1 MKRFIVGG
9 TVIGVIVLFILIG
22 ILPSLNTIRE
32 GELGVV
38 RHWGQATEVLQP
50 GLHMRNWISNDVV
63 IVDTRIQVIEVDFN
77 AHSIDAQMIRGGVTV
92 HYQALPNN
100 AIRVVQEFSNMQGL
114 YAVISPVFLAEAQN
128 VLATKTAME
137 LVENRAILAR
147 DIQARLQEIASQ
159 YHIVVTNVI
168 LEELVFSDEFN
179 RAVEN
184 RVRAEQ
190 EMMMAEIERE
200 RAMIQARQT
209 LEVAEMEKQ
218 VVVVQAQ
225 AETDALRILQSVWNE
240 TAPEMR
246 EIMLRQMA
254 IERWN
259 GQLPR
264 VVGGDFSLIL
274 DDIMRD

>member
-1 MKRFIVGG
+1 MKKGMIAGIVGIAA
-9 TVIGVIVLFILIG
+9 VVLFLLIGV
-22 ILPSLNTIRE
+22 LPSLNTIQE
-32 GELGVV
+32 GQLGVV
-38 RHWGQATEVLQP
+38 RHWGQATEILQP

-77 AHSIDAQMIRGGVTV
+77 AHSIDAQTIRGGVTV

-100 AIRVVQEFSNMQGL
+100 AIRVVQEFSNMDGL

-147 DIQARLQEIASQ
+147 DIQARLQEIAPQ

-168 LEELVFSDEFN
+168 LEELIFSQEFE
-179 RAVEN
+179 RAVEA

-190 EMMMAEIERE
+190 EMMMANIERE
-200 RAMIQARQT
+200 RALIQARQT

-218 VVVVQAQ
+218 VIIVQAQ
-225 AETDALRILQSVWNE
+225 AETDALRILQEVWTE

-246 EIMLRQMA
+246 EIMLRQLA

-264 VVGGDFSLIL
+264 VLGGEFSLIL
-274 DDIMRD
+274 DDLNP